1 MLGIY
6 MKLLLFIIV
15 LVYSEM
21 SLAEDKVVY
30 QYKDYERID
39 LGDFSIQGDIITPGD
54 LSVKERKNQFLNS
67 DLYERQNFNDHSERL
82 GQNYKE

>member
-1 MLGIY
+1 MKIY
-6 MKLLLFIIV
+6 LFLMI
-15 LVYSEM
+15 LFYSELTF
-21 SLAEDKVVY
+21 SEDKVVY

-67 DLYERQNFNDHSERL
+67 DLYERQNFNDHIERL

>member
-1 MLGIY
+1 MLGKS
-6 MKLLLFIIV
+6 MKLLILIFLLIF
-15 LVYSEM
+15 SKN
-21 SLAEDKVVY
+21 SLAEEKVVY
-30 QYKDYERID
+30 QYKEYERID

>member
-1 MLGIY
+1 
-6 MKLLLFIIV
+6 MKLLILIFLLIF
-15 LVYSEM
+15 SKN
-21 SLAEDKVVY
+21 SLAEEKVVY
-30 QYKDYERID
+30 QYKEYERID

>member
-1 MLGIY
+1 MKIYLMFLML
-6 MKLLLFIIV
+6 LHS
-15 LVYSEM
+15 YSAY
-21 SLAEDKVVY
+21 SEDKVIY

-67 DLYERQNFNDHSERL
+67 DLYERENFQDLTERL
-82 GQNYKE
+82 SKNFKEN

>member
-1 MLGIY
+1 

-15 LVYSEM
+15 LIYSEM
-21 SLAEDKVVY
+21 SVAEDKVVY

>member
-15 LVYSEM
+15 LIYSEM
-21 SLAEDKVVY
+21 SVAEDKVVY